1 MNQQNNNSMTELP
14 MGFAMALAMQPNAM
28 QHYATLPD
36 GQKSEI
42 LSRAKAVQS
51 KSEMQSLVNSLS

>member
-1 MNQQNNNSMTELP
+1 MNQQSNPISELP
-14 MGFAMALAMQPNAM
+14 MGFAMALAMQPTAM

-42 LSRAKAVQS
+42 LARAKTVQS
-51 KSEMQSLVNSLS
+51 KSEMQSLVNSLN

>member
-1 MNQQNNNSMTELP
+1 MNQQSNQSSELP
-14 MGFAMALAMQPNAM
+14 MGFAMALAMQPTAM
-28 QHYATLPD
+28 QHYATLPE

-42 LSRAKAVQS
+42 IARAKSVQS

>member
-1 MNQQNNNSMTELP
+1 
-14 MGFAMALAMQPNAM
+14 MGFAMALAMQPTAM

-36 GQKSEI
+36 GQKNEI
-42 LSRAKAVQS
+42 IARAKSVQS

>member
-1 MNQQNNNSMTELP
+1 MNQQSNPMTELP

-28 QHYATLPD
+28 QHYATLD
-36 GQKSEI
+36 AGQQGEI

-51 KSEMQSLVNSLS
+51 KAEMQSLVNSLN

>member
-1 MNQQNNNSMTELP
+1 MNQQSNPMSELP
-14 MGFAMALAMQPNAM
+14 MGFAMALAMQPTAM
-28 QHYATLPD
+28 QNYATLPD

-51 KSEMQSLVNSLS
+51 KSEMQSLVNSLN